1 MAAGLRFVWLHH
13 FSPEPG
19 RPPRVRPGMDARQLQ
34 TDFARIGARLR
45 VIPER
50 RRAVASAVR
59 LDVGD
64 DRHGE
69 IFDLRFNADTSP
81 DLIAVD
87 VRPER
92 RHLLLLLREQPADRP
107 HLSPVKSRF
116 LCGHDE
122 RHWFVA
128 GVPEA
133 VAGVSSVRTAMDALK
148 PAAVRLAE
156 ERAGVKPNDR
166 HRRKNA
172 AFLRQGEWFFLP
184 AAGLVVDPLRVRRNE
199 PLSRG
204 GRSKPHTLEYAYR
217 RGGTTVHVCREYPSG
232 VEEVVYKRLRAE
244 RPETRRMSWRTM
256 TRDPELYARGRVR
269 HADHATI
276 ELHGWHRVVMNTE
289 GQSAAMRH
297 VVFLD

>member
-1 MAAGLRFVWLHH
+1 
-13 FSPEPG
+13 
-19 RPPRVRPGMDARQLQ
+19 VR
-34 TDFARIGARLR
+34 I
-45 VIPER
+45 
-50 RRAVASAVR
+50 
-59 LDVGD
+59 DVEE

-69 IFDLRFNADTSP
+69 IFDIRYDDGSTP
-81 DLIAVD
+81 DLISVD

-92 RHLLLLLREQPADRP
+92 RHLLLLLREQPAGRS
-107 HLSPVKSRF
+107 HLPPVKSRF

-133 VAGVSSVRTAMDALK
+133 VAGVSSVRKAMDALK
-148 PAAVRLAE
+148 PVAVQQAELRL
-156 ERAGVKPNDR
+156 GVKAR
-166 HRRKNA
+166 ERYRRKNA
-172 AFLRQGEWFFLP
+172 AFQRQGEWFFLP
-184 AAGLVVDPLRVRRNE
+184 APDVIVDPFRVRRNE

-204 GRSKPHTLEYAYR
+204 RGSKPHTLEFAYR
-217 RGGTTVHVCREYPSG
+217 RGGVTVHVCRQHPNGLE
-232 VEEVVYKRLRAE
+232 VEAYNRLLRTQPDA
-244 RPETRRMSWRTM
+244 RRWGWRVM

-276 ELHGWHRVVMNTE
+276 TLNGWHRVVMNTE

>member
-1 MAAGLRFVWLHH
+1 
-13 FSPEPG
+13 
-19 RPPRVRPGMDARQLQ
+19 MDTHQLQ

-45 VIPER
+45 VAPER
-50 RRAVASAVR
+50 RTRRSPPAAVR
-59 LDVGD
+59 IDVEE

-69 IFDLRFNADTSP
+69 IFDIRYDADTTP
-81 DLIAVD
+81 DLIPVD

-92 RHLLLLLREQPADRP
+92 RHLLLLLREPSVGRP
-107 HLSPVKSRF
+107 HLPPVKSRF

-133 VAGVSSVRTAMDALK
+133 TRGVGSVRTAMDALK
-148 PAAVRLAE
+148 PEAVRRAE
-156 ERAGVKPNDR
+156 LQVGVKPRDR
-166 HRRKNA
+166 YRRKNA

-184 AAGLVVDPLRVRRNE
+184 AADLAVDPIRVRRNE

-204 GRSKPHTLEYAYR
+204 AGSKPHTLEFAYR
-217 RGGTTVHVCREYPSG
+217 RGGVTVYVSRQYASG
-232 VEEVVYKRLRAE
+232 IEEAVYKRLLIE
-244 RPETRRMSWRTM
+244 RPDTRRMDWRVM

-276 ELHGWHRVVMNTE
+276 TLPGWHRVVMNTE

-297 VVFLD
+297 VAFLD